1 MEIKTRKLKQHL
13 FSWYRNNKRTFSWR
27 NTNDPWKIF
36 LIEIISQQTQIN
48 RADDYYKKFIKEF
61 PTPESMARSSLKK
74 VLELWSGLGYNN
86 RAKRLYESSKMLSE
100 SSFDSINPNFEI
112 LPGVGPYTKNA
123 ILSFAYGDSVLAI
136 DTNLER
142 IITRYFG
149 VDDAKDY
156 LKRYSQSLLKKV
168 NSKDL
173 NQAFMDFGSMVCTS
187 LSPSC
192 DICPLETE
200 CSKYFSKIKKSY
212 QKFEG
217 SNREI
222 RGKVLKL
229 LLNEDQIS
237 KEELTNKLGGEEEK
251 LNKALHGLQKDN
263 LLNIKKNNIIEI
275 NSK

>member
-217 SNREI
+217 ANREI

-237 KEELTNKLGGEEEK
+237 KEELTNKLGEEEEK

-263 LLNIKKNNIIEI
+263 LLIIKKNNIIEI

>member
-1 MEIKTRKLKQHL
+1 LEIKTRKLKQHL
-13 FSWYRNNKRTFSWR
+13 FSWYRNNKRAFSWR

-48 RADDYYKKFIKEF
+48 RADDYYKKFIKKF
-61 PTPESMARSSLKK
+61 PSPESMAKSSLKK

-237 KEELTNKLGGEEEK
+237 KEELTNKLGEEEEK

-263 LLNIKKNNIIEI
+263 LLIIKKNNIIEI

>member
-48 RADDYYKKFIKEF
+48 RAEDYYKKFIKEF

-237 KEELTNKLGGEEEK
+237 KEELTNKLGEEEEK

-263 LLNIKKNNIIEI
+263 LLIIKKNNIIEI

>member
-13 FSWYRNNKRTFSWR
+13 FSWYRNNKRAFSWR

-61 PTPESMARSSLKK
+61 PSPESMAKSSLKK

-86 RAKRLYESSKMLSE
+86 RAKRLYESSKILSE

-222 RGKVLKL
+222 RGKVLKI

-237 KEELTNKLGGEEEK
+237 KEELTNKLGAEEEK

-263 LLNIKKNNIIEI
+263 LLIIKKNNIIEI

>member
-156 LKRYSQSLLKKV
+156 LKRYSQFLLKKV

-237 KEELTNKLGGEEEK
+237 KEELTNKLGEEEEK

-263 LLNIKKNNIIEI
+263 LLIIKKNNIIEI

>member
-13 FSWYRNNKRTFSWR
+13 FSWYRNNKRAFSWR

-86 RAKRLYESSKMLSE
+86 RAKRLYESSKILSK

-237 KEELTNKLGGEEEK
+237 KEELTNKLGEEEEK

-263 LLNIKKNNIIEI
+263 LLIIKKNNIIEI

>member
-61 PTPESMARSSLKK
+61 PSPESMAKSSLKK

-86 RAKRLYESSKMLSE
+86 RAKRLYESSKILSK

-237 KEELTNKLGGEEEK
+237 KEELTNKLGEEEEK

-263 LLNIKKNNIIEI
+263 LLIIKKNNIIEI

>member
-1 MEIKTRKLKQHL
+1 MEIKTKKLKQNL

-36 LIEIISQQTQIN
+36 LVEIISQQTQIN

-61 PTPESMARSSLKK
+61 PSPESMAKSSLKK

-86 RAKRLYESSKMLSE
+86 RAKRLYESSKILSE

-192 DICPLETE
+192 DKCPLENE
-200 CSKYFSKIKKSY
+200 CSKYFLKTKKSY

-222 RGKVLKL
+222 RGKVLKF

-237 KEELTNKLGGEEEK
+237 KEELINKLGEEEEK

>member
-13 FSWYRNNKRTFSWR
+13 FSWYRNNKRAFSWR

-48 RADDYYKKFIKEF
+48 RADDYYKKFVKEF

-86 RAKRLYESSKMLSE
+86 RAKRLYESSKILSK

-192 DICPLETE
+192 DKCPLENE
-200 CSKYFSKIKKSY
+200 CSKYFLKTKKSY

-222 RGKVLKL
+222 RGKVLKF

-237 KEELTNKLGGEEEK
+237 KEELINKLGEEEEK
-251 LNKALHGLQKDN
+251 LNKALYGLQKDN

>member
-1 MEIKTRKLKQHL
+1 MEIKTKKLKQNL

-36 LIEIISQQTQIN
+36 LVEIISQQTQIN

-61 PTPESMARSSLKK
+61 PSPESMAKSSLKK

-86 RAKRLYESSKMLSE
+86 RAKRLYESSKILSE

-123 ILSFAYGDSVLAI
+123 ILSFAYGDRVLAI

-192 DICPLETE
+192 DKCPLENE
-200 CSKYFSKIKKSY
+200 CSKYFLKTKKSY

-222 RGKVLKL
+222 RGKVLKF

-237 KEELTNKLGGEEEK
+237 KEELINKLGEEEEK
-251 LNKALHGLQKDN
+251 LNKALYGLQKDN
-263 LLNIKKNNIIEI
+263 LLIIKKNNIIEI

>member
-48 RADDYYKKFIKEF
+48 RADDYYKKFIKKF
-61 PTPESMARSSLKK
+61 PSPESMAKSSLKK

-156 LKRYSQSLLKKV
+156 LKRYSQFLLKKV

-237 KEELTNKLGGEEEK
+237 KEELTNKLGEEEEK

-263 LLNIKKNNIIEI
+263 LLIIKKNNIIEI

>member
-13 FSWYRNNKRTFSWR
+13 FSWYRNNKRAFSWR

-48 RADDYYKKFIKEF
+48 RADDYYKKFVKEF

-86 RAKRLYESSKMLSE
+86 RAKRLYESSKILSE
-100 SSFDSINPNFEI
+100 SSFDSIKPNFEI

-237 KEELTNKLGGEEEK
+237 KEELTNKLGEEEEK

-263 LLNIKKNNIIEI
+263 LLIIKKNNIIEI

>member
-1 MEIKTRKLKQHL
+1 LEIKTRKLKQHL

-36 LIEIISQQTQIN
+36 LVEIISQQTQIN

-86 RAKRLYESSKMLSE
+86 RAKRLYESSKILSE

-237 KEELTNKLGGEEEK
+237 KEELINKLGEEEEK
-251 LNKALHGLQKDN
+251 LNKALNGLQKDN
-263 LLNIKKNNIIEI
+263 LLIIKKNNIIEI

>member
-1 MEIKTRKLKQHL
+1 MEIKTKKLKQNL
-13 FSWYRNNKRTFSWR
+13 FSWYRSNKRTFSWR

-36 LIEIISQQTQIN
+36 LVEIISQQTQIN

-61 PTPESMARSSLKK
+61 PSPESMAKSSLKK

-86 RAKRLYESSKMLSE
+86 RAKRLYESSKILSE

-237 KEELTNKLGGEEEK
+237 KEELINKLGEEEEK

-263 LLNIKKNNIIEI
+263 LLIIKKNNIIEI

>member
-1 MEIKTRKLKQHL
+1 MEIKTKKLKQNL

-36 LIEIISQQTQIN
+36 LVEIISQQTQIN

-61 PTPESMARSSLKK
+61 PSPESMAKSSLKK

-86 RAKRLYESSKMLSE
+86 RAKRLYESSKILSE

-229 LLNEDQIS
+229 LLNEGQIC
-237 KEELTNKLGGEEEK
+237 KEELTNKLGEEEEK

-263 LLNIKKNNIIEI
+263 LLIIKKNNIIEI

>member
-229 LLNEDQIS
+229 LLNVDQIS
-237 KEELTNKLGGEEEK
+237 KEELTNKLGEEEEK

-263 LLNIKKNNIIEI
+263 LLIIKKNNIIEI

>member
-1 MEIKTRKLKQHL
+1 LEIKTRKLKQHL

-61 PTPESMARSSLKK
+61 PTPESMAKSSLKK

-237 KEELTNKLGGEEEK
+237 KEELINKLGEEEEK

-263 LLNIKKNNIIEI
+263 LLIIKKNNIIEI

>member
-13 FSWYRNNKRTFSWR
+13 FSWYRNNKRAFSWR

-48 RADDYYKKFIKEF
+48 RADDYYKKFIKKF
-61 PTPESMARSSLKK
+61 PSPESMAKSSLKK

-86 RAKRLYESSKMLSE
+86 RAKRLYESSKILSK
-100 SSFDSINPNFEI
+100 SSFDNINPNFEI

-192 DICPLETE
+192 DKCPLENE
-200 CSKYFSKIKKSY
+200 CSKYFLKTKKSY

-222 RGKVLKL
+222 RGKVLKF

-237 KEELTNKLGGEEEK
+237 KEELINKLGEEEEK

>member
-86 RAKRLYESSKMLSE
+86 RAKRLYESSKILSE

-156 LKRYSQSLLKKV
+156 LKRYSQFLLKKV

-222 RGKVLKL
+222 RGKVLKI

-237 KEELTNKLGGEEEK
+237 KEELTNKLGEEEEK
-251 LNKALHGLQKDN
+251 LNKALYGLQKDN

>member
-1 MEIKTRKLKQHL
+1 MEIKTKKLKQNL

-36 LIEIISQQTQIN
+36 LVEIISQQTQIN

-61 PTPESMARSSLKK
+61 PSPESMAKSSLKK

-86 RAKRLYESSKMLSE
+86 RAKRLYESSKILSE

-192 DICPLETE
+192 DKCPLENE
-200 CSKYFSKIKKSY
+200 CSKYFLKTKKSY

-222 RGKVLKL
+222 RGKVLKF

-237 KEELTNKLGGEEEK
+237 KEELINKLGEEEEK
-251 LNKALHGLQKDN
+251 LNKALYGLQKDN